1 MTEEFDFYSRTSLKL
16 YNFEERIKYQLEALN
31 CLDKATR
38 LHSYNVASITCRICE
53 YLKLDDDFTIYCTTC
68 AYLHDIGKSQ
78 IPISILHKPTR
89 LSDEEFEVLKTH
101 TTIGYEICMSDD
113 NLKPFANGPLYH
125 HEALN
130 GMGYPSGVKD
140 IDIPFEAKI
149 IRVADEFEALTVK
162 NKYKTHVG
170 IVDVLNLIIEN
181 TKPINLGIS
190 ESLEIL
196 ANDTKVGKIDR
207 KIVRALFKV
216 VVDDIEYEI
225 SQKTDYM
232 NYLRQELSRLEKI
245 KSLYKKIK
253 NSKFIISKE
262 RYKKTLNKLLKFNEN
277 LEKINENLDK
287 SQKRYNDEKKIIN
300 KLHLEIKK
308 IKHLTF

>member
-1 MTEEFDFYSRTSLKL
+1 MKTEEFNFYDTTCLKS
-16 YNFEERIKYQLEALN
+16 YN
-31 CLDKATR
+31 LDKAIRYQLNLLDTLDVFTR
-38 LHSYNVASITCRICE
+38 RHSENVASITCRLCK
-53 YLKLDDDFTIYCTTC
+53 YLHCKKDFTLYCTTS
-68 AYLHDIGKSQ
+68 AYLHDIGKLFV
-78 IPISILHKPTR
+78 PADILQKPGKLT
-89 LSDEEFEVLKTH
+89 DEEYKIMKKHTVNGYNLCMKDLKLRPYATVAL
-101 TTIGYEICMSDD
+101 
-113 NLKPFANGPLYH
+113 NH

-181 TKPINLGIS
+181 TKPINLEIS

-232 NYLRQELSRLEKI
+232 NYLKQELSRLEKI

-253 NSKFIISKE
+253 N
-262 RYKKTLNKLLKFNEN
+262 
-277 LEKINENLDK
+277 
-287 SQKRYNDEKKIIN
+287 
-300 KLHLEIKK
+300 
-308 IKHLTF
+308 